1 MSHFVLPPQGETL
14 PEAGVRWQI
23 DGRERDPKHAVFS
36 ALLFI
41 LKNNQ
46 SAQNASH
53 DFRPA

>member
-1 MSHFVLPPQGETL
+1 MSHFVLPPQGEKL